1 MTETGTSILEVRDLE
16 TGYGKKQIL
25 FSISLDVKRGEIVS
39 LVGPNG
45 AGKSTVLKTVI
56 GLVPVWKGEIKF
68 DGDKLA
74 GKPVAKNVAAGIGF
88 VPQGNVVFDE
98 LNVREN
104 LEIGGY
110 LLYRQEVKERIESV
124 FSLFSILR
132 ERASLL
138 AGRLSG
144 GEKQMLAL
152 GRALVA
158 KPKLLLL
165 DEPSLGLSPS
175 LVKSSFETIRRLNQE
190 QGVSI
195 LIVEQ
200 KVHKVLE
207 ISDRTYVLKMGRV
220 VLEGNSNE
228 ILRDKE
234 KVREAFL

>member
-68 DGDKLA
+68 DGGKLA
-74 GKPVAKNVAAGIGF
+74 GKSVAKNVAAGIGF

-98 LNVREN
+98 LSVREN
-104 LEIGGY
+104 LEVGGY
-110 LLYRQEVKERIESV
+110 LLDRQEVKGRIESV
-124 FSLFSILR
+124 FNLFPILR
-132 ERASLL
+132 ERSGLL
-138 AGRLSG
+138 AGKLSG

-152 GRALVA
+152 SRALVA
-158 KPKLLLL
+158 EPELLLL

-175 LVKSSFETIRRLNQE
+175 LVKSSLETIRRLNRE

-207 ISDRTYVLKMGRV
+207 ISDRGYVLKMGKV
-220 VLEGNSNE
+220 VLHGTAQD
-228 ILRDKE
+228 ILHDKE